1 MLRKMVLV
9 ILGSLFLCIGSAYAQ
24 PIYLD
29 VGTYGNTDTTIGDA
43 DTETGLF
50 DQMQIKAETTTTQFG
65 TIDSE
70 TNAPT
75 VGSNFSDDGTLNVTE
90 LLGASAVDD
99 EFLNNT
105 TIGYE
110 MTAVWS
116 GLEGE
121 VTSSEVVTDVTLGEI
136 VVQHTTYDPGTIMY
150 LYIDDTNFSYGSS
163 IGVADNVN
171 FDDGDEIAQITI
183 LGGTGQNT
191 FNKNTGEFIVGSSE
205 IYGEFTSMT
214 DNFWFSEAGIDLNTL
229 IGFNFIITAELDQ
242 NTDDVDTL
250 TGTEMDQ
257 AAQDA
262 EALFQVVSNHDGSID
277 VNVIPEPTTMALFG
291 LGLLSIAGISRRRR
305 E

>member
-29 VGTYGNTDTTIGDA
+29 LGTYGDTTVGDS

-50 DQMQIKAETTTTQFG
+50 DQMQIKAETTTTQYG
-65 TIDSE
+65 TIDDT

-75 VGSNFSDDGTLNVTE
+75 VGSTFSDDGTLNVTE
-90 LLGASAVDD
+90 LLGSSAVDD
-99 EFLNNT
+99 EFLNSTVVNL
-105 TIGYE
+105 GYE
-110 MTAVWS
+110 ITAVWT
-116 GLEGE
+116 GLEGA
-121 VTSSEVVTDVTLGEI
+121 VTSSGVVTDSNLGEI
-136 VVQHTTYDPGTIMY
+136 VVQTTTYDPGTIMY
-150 LYIDDTNFSYGSS
+150 LYIDDVNFSYGTS
-163 IGVADNVN
+163 IGVSDNVN

-183 LGGTGQNT
+183 LGGTGSNT
-191 FNKNTGEFIVGSSE
+191 FDKDTGDFIVGSSE

-214 DNFWFSEAGIDLNTL
+214 DNFWFSEAGIDLNSLLT
-229 IGFNFIITAELDQ
+229 FNFTITAELDQ

-250 TGTEMDQ
+250 TGDDMDQ
-257 AAQDA
+257 DA
-262 EALFQVVSNHDGSID
+262 IDAGALFQVVSNHDGSID